1 MLDFLAEY
9 LPDYTGIVH
18 FIIIAGLIVVAKIA
32 KERIPILNKIIIPSA
47 LLAGGL
53 GWLLSDQALGLITYD
68 TRLLEIIIYNSIG
81 LGFIALA
88 LRTNE
93 KGSFKPFVTGA
104 IIASGYLFQAFL
116 GTLVV
121 VFLFSELFLGTGF
134 LISLGFSQGPS
145 LAFNIGLGWENQGL
159 VPLGSGL
166 GIAIASIGFLW
177 GGVVGV
183 IVNNIYARKN
193 KLPLLKIEEK
203 VISFQV
209 DVDTHS
215 KITIFDML
223 TTNIVLVLLIYGVV
237 VLILAFTQ
245 RFLAPLGG
253 LAGTLSNLVYGLN
266 FLIGIMVAFGFKR
279 LQRLINAKGVDVLFV
294 TNNYLLQSIS
304 SFLFNVLITASVL
317 IVSTA
322 SIREYFWFIVI
333 GTTLAGV
340 LTLVYFK
347 WLAYW
352 QFDQYQHEYMI
363 GFYGN
368 NTGVISTGIALVKMI
383 DPELKTPVVQGL
395 VVGSGTALFFAI
407 PLFGIL
413 VIPEA
418 FAGQGFIGV
427 LYTFAALVIYWL
439 ILMAFLFVAKRRGH
453 A

>member
-134 LISLGFSQGPS
+134 LIALGFSQGPS

-183 IVNNIYARKN
+183 IFNNI
-193 KLPLLKIEEK
+193 
-203 VISFQV
+203 
-209 DVDTHS
+209 
-215 KITIFDML
+215 
-223 TTNIVLVLLIYGVV
+223 
-237 VLILAFTQ
+237 
-245 RFLAPLGG
+245 
-253 LAGTLSNLVYGLN
+253 
-266 FLIGIMVAFGFKR
+266 
-279 LQRLINAKGVDVLFV
+279 
-294 TNNYLLQSIS
+294 
-304 SFLFNVLITASVL
+304 
-317 IVSTA
+317 
-322 SIREYFWFIVI
+322 
-333 GTTLAGV
+333 
-340 LTLVYFK
+340 
-347 WLAYW
+347 
-352 QFDQYQHEYMI
+352 
-363 GFYGN
+363 
-368 NTGVISTGIALVKMI
+368 
-383 DPELKTPVVQGL
+383 
-395 VVGSGTALFFAI
+395 
-407 PLFGIL
+407 
-413 VIPEA
+413 
-418 FAGQGFIGV
+418 
-427 LYTFAALVIYWL
+427 
-439 ILMAFLFVAKRRGH
+439 
-453 A
+453 

>member
-1 MLDFLAEY
+1 MLEFLSEY
-9 LPDYTGIVH
+9 LPDYVGIVH
-18 FIIIAGLIVVAKIA
+18 FILIALLILVAKVM
-32 KERIPILNKIIIPSA
+32 KERVPLLNRIIIPSA

-53 GWLLSDQALGLITYD
+53 GWLISDQALGLVTYD

-88 LRTNE
+88 LRTND
-93 KGSFKPFVTGA
+93 KGANKPFVTGA
-104 IIASGYLFQAFL
+104 IIASGYLFQAVL

-121 VFLFSELFLGTGF
+121 VVLFSELFLGTGF

-145 LAFNIGLGWENQGL
+145 LAFNIGSGWENQGL

-177 GGVVGV
+177 GGVAGV
-183 IVNNIYARKN
+183 IINNVYARKH
-193 KLPLLKIEEK
+193 KLPIINAEEK
-203 VISFQV
+203 IVSSKI
-209 DVDTHS
+209 DVENHS

-237 VLILAFTQ
+237 VLVLAVTQ
-245 RFLAPLGG
+245 RYLAPLGG
-253 LAGTLSNLVYGLN
+253 LAGTLANLVYGLN

-279 LQRLINAKGVDVLFV
+279 IQRYLHSKGVNVLFV

-317 IVSTA
+317 IISTA
-322 SIREYFWFIVI
+322 SVREYFWFIVI

-340 LTLVYFK
+340 LTYPYFK
-347 WLAYW
+347 VLAYW
-352 QFDQYQHEYMI
+352 QFDKHQHEYLI

-418 FAGQGFIGV
+418 FVGQGFIGV
-427 LYTFAALVIYWL
+427 VYTFGALIGYWL
-439 ILMAFLFVAKRRGH
+439 LLMIFLFVAKRRGT